1 MSFPALVEP
10 GPALT
15 GPELARYARHLLLPD
30 LGELGQRR
38 LRAARV
44 LVVGAGGLGSPVVAY
59 LTAAGV
65 GTIGI
70 VDDDR
75 VEMSNLQRQVIHP
88 ADAVGESK
96 TASVA
101 RTVRA
106 LDPATVVEQHPVRLT
121 QENVNDIVAGHH
133 LVIDGSDNF
142 ETRYLIDAA
151 CALAGIPDVW
161 GSVLRMEGMVSVFW
175 AQHGPRYVDLH
186 PQAPPPGAVPSCAE
200 GGVLGSLCG
209 TIGTLMATQAVLLIC
224 GIGKPLVGRLIVH
237 DALDAETR
245 TVPLGV
251 RSGSHPARTMDVP
264 TQKSWSEPDEDPVP
278 LVQPVALRD
287 ALRSDHPPLLVDV
300 REPAERLIASI
311 DGAIPMT
318 ADALVAWARDGSVGA
333 DRPIVVLCRSG
344 VRSAAAARR
353 VAVEAS
359 RSASSLDGG
368 ILRWIDEVDPNL
380 PRY

>member
-75 VEMSNLQRQVIHP
+75 VELSNLQRQVIHP
-88 ADAVGESK
+88 ADAVGEPK
-96 TASVA
+96 TVSAA

-121 QENVNDIVAGHH
+121 PENVDDIVAGHH

-142 ETRYLIDAA
+142 ETRYLVDAA
-151 CALAGIPDVW
+151 CARAGIPDVW

-175 AQHGPRYVDLH
+175 ADRGPRYIDLH

-200 GGVLGSLCG
+200 GGVLGALCG

-237 DALDAETR
+237 DALDGETR
-245 TVPLGV
+245 TVPLG
-251 RSGSHPARTMDVP
+251 ARTGSRRTPAGDVAALESSP
-264 TQKSWSEPDEDPVP
+264 EPAEQPVP
-278 LVQPVALRD
+278 LVQPAALRD
-287 ALRSDHPPLLVDV
+287 ALLSSHPPLLVDV
-300 REPAERLIASI
+300 REPAERLIVSI
-311 DGAIPMT
+311 DGAVAMT
-318 ADALVAWARDGSVGA
+318 ADALVTSARDGSVGA

-353 VAVEAS
+353 VAVEAG

-368 ILRWIDEVDPNL
+368 ILRWIAEVDPSL